1 MHWLQTLDTALFR
14 FGNSTLQNPFFDWLM
29 PIASGNPAF
38 FPLLLALG
46 IALIVK
52 GNTRVRVML
61 LMLLIILPLG
71 DTFICNT
78 IKHAVLRLRPF
89 AALEGVHQLVLAGR
103 DNSMPSSHSANW
115 AAAAMIV
122 FIYYGRRSLW
132 FMLPLGFTVS
142 YSRIYNGVHFPAD
155 VLAGWILGAGYA
167 ATGVWMLDQLW
178 QSAGKKFFPLW
189 QQQLPSLLNP
199 ESRSQNPEVRNET
212 ATSPK
217 PSTFNLQPSTSDQHW
232 LRLGFAFITV
242 TLIAR
247 LAYLAAGVLELS
259 EDETYYWLWSKH
271 LALSYYSKPPLIA
284 DTIWLGTK
292 LFGDTTFGVRFFAPV
307 ITAVTGWLVLRF
319 IAREVNARAGF
330 FLLFILAATPMLA
343 VGATLMTIDPLSVLF
358 WTAAMLAGWRAVQTH
373 STTRDWLWVGLW
385 MGLGFLSKYTA
396 LFQLLCWATFFAL
409 CKPAR
414 AQLRRPGIYLA
425 LFVNALC
432 SLPVL
437 LWNWQHGWITVTHVA
452 GDAHAGDSWKFTLH
466 EFLANEFALLNPV
479 FFVLMVWAA
488 IAFWRRAEK
497 TALQT
502 YLFAMG
508 APVFLVYALWS
519 CHSRVMPNWIAPSV
533 LPLFC
538 LAVTFWDARAPRRW
552 LAAGLI
558 FGLTTVALLHHP
570 ALLQKLLQRPLPR
583 ELSRVCAWRA
593 SGNIVRDVRV
603 KLLGEG
609 KPVFVIGGHY
619 GVTSQMAFQLRRDG
633 VESFC
638 LPSNTPKNQFYFWP
652 GYENRRGENAI
663 FISVAGDAKPQPPP
677 AQLAEQFASVTPAGV
692 FPVNYYGQTIRWL
705 QLYECRNLR

>member
-14 FGNSTLQNPFFDWLM
+14 FGNSTLQNPFLDWLM
-29 PIASGNPAF
+29 PLASGNPAF
-38 FPLLLALG
+38 IPLLLALG
-46 IALIVK
+46 IALVVK

-61 LMLLIILPLG
+61 LLLLLILPLG

-78 IKHAVLRLRPF
+78 IKHAVMRLRPF
-89 AALEGVHQLVLAGR
+89 AALDGVHQLVLAGR
-103 DNSMPSSHSANW
+103 DNSMPSAHSANW
-115 AAAAMIV
+115 AAATMIV
-122 FIYYGRRSLW
+122 FIYFGRRSLW
-132 FMLPLGFTVS
+132 FMVPLGLTVS
-142 YSRIYNGVHFPAD
+142 FSRIYNGVHFPAD

-167 ATGVWMLDQLW
+167 ATGVWLLEQFW
-178 QSAGKKFFPLW
+178 QRAGKKFFPLW

-199 ESRSQNPEVRNET
+199 EPTHHAPRTTP
-212 ATSPK
+212 
-217 PSTFNLQPSTSDQHW
+217 DDHW
-232 LRLGFAFITV
+232 LRLGYLAIAV
-242 TLIAR
+242 TLLAR

-284 DTIWLGTK
+284 DTIWLGTR

-307 ITAVTGWLVLRF
+307 IAAVMSGLVLRF

-330 FLLFILAATPMLA
+330 FLLLA
-343 VGATLMTIDPLSVLF
+343 VGATPLLAVGTTLMTIDPLSVLF
-358 WTAAMLAGWRAVQTH
+358 WTAAMIAGWRAVQEN
-373 STTRDWLWVGLW
+373 STPRDWLWVGLW

-396 LFQLLCWATFFAL
+396 LFQLFSWAAFFAL
-409 CKPAR
+409 WKPAR
-414 AQLRRPGIYLA
+414 AQLRRPGIWLA
-425 LFVNALC
+425 LLVNALAA
-432 SLPVL
+432 LPVL
-437 LWNWQHGWITVTHVA
+437 IWNWQHGWITVIHVA

-497 TALQT
+497 SALQI

-519 CHSRVMPNWIAPSV
+519 FHSRVMPNWIAPSV

-538 LAVTFWDARAPRRW
+538 LAVTFWDGRAIRRW

-558 FGLTTVALLHHP
+558 LGFTAVALLHHP
-570 ALLQKLLQRPLPR
+570 ALLQKLLHRPLPR

-593 SGNIVRDVRV
+593 SGDIVRDARA

-609 KPVFVIGGHY
+609 KPVFIIGGHY

-633 VESFC
+633 VETFC
-638 LPSNTPKNQFYFWP
+638 LTADAPKNQFYFWP
-652 GYENRRGENAI
+652 GYENRRGDNAI
-663 FISVAGDAKPQPPP
+663 FLSVSGDAKPQSPP
-677 AQLAEQFASVTPAGV
+677 AQLAEQFASVMPAGV
-692 FPVNYYGQTIRWL
+692 FPVNYYGQPVRWL
-705 QLYECRNLR
+705 QLFECRNLR